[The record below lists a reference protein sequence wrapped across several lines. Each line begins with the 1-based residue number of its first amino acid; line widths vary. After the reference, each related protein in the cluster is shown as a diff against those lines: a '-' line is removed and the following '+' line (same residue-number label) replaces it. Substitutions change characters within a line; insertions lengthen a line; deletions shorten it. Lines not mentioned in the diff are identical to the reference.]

1 MRNVPVWIDSTPIQ
15 RFPRLQRNTTADV
28 IVVGGGITG
37 ITTAYMLRKAGVKV
51 TLIERERVASI
62 DTGHTTAHLTYITD
76 VELQKLRQNFGE
88 DNAQAAWDA
97 GAAAID
103 HIEKVIGEEQIECE
117 FTRVP
122 GYLHVQVNS
131 SSKKEAA
138 SLKKGADLAIKLGF
152 DAAYL
157 ESIPYFNLPGVRFA
171 NQAKFHPRKY
181 LRSLVKKI
189 PGNGSH
195 VFEKSAAS
203 EFDAKKRRV
212 KVNRNWISFDRVVM
226 ATNNP
231 LVGLASMTTATLFQT
246 KLSLYTSY
254 VLGARVAPGTIPEA
268 LFWDTRE
275 PYDYLRIDRQ
285 RGFDYVV
292 FGGEDHKTGQQR
304 NTKRAYARL
313 LARLKKI
320 IPQARVEH
328 RWSGQ
333 IISTPDG
340 LPYIGQNAERQFV
353 ATGYCGNGITF
364 GTLAAMMARDWA
376 TGRKNPWTDLFAVDR
391 KKIKGAT
398 WNYLREN
405 KDYPYYMVKDRLAR
419 PEADSVRELRPGEGM
434 IIGRRG
440 KKVAAFRDPNGNV
453 HRLSPVCT
461 HLGCVVRWNPAESTW
476 DCPCHGSRFKPTGE
490 VIAGPA
496 EEPLPRI

>member
-1 MRNVPVWIDSTPIQ
+1 MRNVPVWIDDTPI
-15 RFPRLQRNTTADV
+15 RKFPKLQRNISADV
-28 IVVGGGITG
+28 LVVGAGVTG
-37 ITTAYMLRKAGVKV
+37 ITAAYLLNKAGSTVALV
-51 TLIERERVASI
+51 ERERVASI
-62 DTGHTTAHLTYITD
+62 DTGHTTAHLTYVTD
-76 VELQKLRQNFGE
+76 VELQQLVRNFGK
-88 DNAQAAWDA
+88 DHAQAAWDA

-103 HIEKVIGEEQIECE
+103 EIEAIVEQEGIECE

-122 GYLHVQVNS
+122 AYVHARVGG
-131 SSKKEAA
+131 SSKKEAP
-138 SLKKGADLAIKLGF
+138 SLRKEADLAAKLGF

-157 ESIPYFNLPGVRFA
+157 NSAPYFNLPAVRFA

-181 LRSLVKKI
+181 LRSLVQKI
-189 PGNGSH
+189 PGSGSH
-195 VFEKSAAS
+195 VFEQSAAS
-203 EFDAKKRRV
+203 GFDPKKRRI
-212 KVNRNWISFDRVVM
+212 KVNRHWISFDRVVM

-231 LVGLASMTTATLFQT
+231 LVGLASIVGATLLQT

-254 VLGARVAPGTIPEA
+254 ALGARVSPGTIPEA

-275 PYDYLRIDRQ
+275 PYDYMRIDRH

-292 FGGEDHKTGQQR
+292 YGGEDHKTGQKKKTQ
-304 NTKRAYARL
+304 NAYARL
-313 LARLKKI
+313 WRRLKKI
-320 IPQARVEH
+320 IPDARIDH

-340 LPYIGQNAERQFV
+340 LPYIGENAERQFI

-364 GTLAAMMARDWA
+364 GTVAAMMARAWTA
-376 TGRKNPWTDLFAVDR
+376 GRKNPWTELFSVDR
-391 KKIKGAT
+391 KKIKGAA

-405 KDYPYYMVKDRLAR
+405 KDYPYYMIKDRLAR
-419 PEADSVRELRPGEGM
+419 AEADSVRELKPGDGM

-440 KKVAAFRDPNGNV
+440 KKVAAFRDANGNI

-461 HLGCVVRWNPAESTW
+461 HLGCLVRWNAAESTW

-496 EEPLPRI
+496 EEPLPPI

>member
-1 MRNVPVWIDSTPIQ
+1 MRNVPVWIDDTPI
-15 RFPRLQRNTTADV
+15 RKFPKLQRNISADV
-28 IVVGGGITG
+28 LVVGAGVTG
-37 ITTAYMLRKAGVKV
+37 ITAAYLLKKAGSTVALV
-51 TLIERERVASI
+51 ERERVASI
-62 DTGHTTAHLTYITD
+62 DTGHTTAHLTYVTD
-76 VELQKLRQNFGE
+76 VDLQQLVRNFGK
-88 DNAQAAWDA
+88 DHAQAAWDA

-103 HIEKVIGEEQIECE
+103 EIERIVEEEGIECG
-117 FTRVP
+117 FARVP
-122 GYLHVQVNS
+122 AYVHVRVGRF
-131 SSKKEAA
+131 SKKEAS
-138 SLKKGADLAIKLGF
+138 SLKKDADLAAKLGF

-157 ESIPYFNLPGVRFA
+157 NSAPYFNLPAVRFA

-181 LRSLVKKI
+181 LRSLVAKI
-189 PGNGSH
+189 PGNGPH

-203 EFDAKKRRV
+203 EFDAKKRRIR
-212 KVNRNWISFDRVVM
+212 VNRNWISFDRVVM

-231 LVGLASMTTATLFQT
+231 LVGLASIVGATLLQT

-254 VLGARVAPGTIPEA
+254 ALGARVPPKTLPEA
-268 LFWDTRE
+268 VFWDTRE
-275 PYDYLRIDRQ
+275 PYDYLRVDRH
-285 RGFDYVV
+285 RGFDYIV
-292 FGGEDHKTGQQR
+292 FGGEDHKTGQER

-320 IPQARVEH
+320 IPHARIDH

-340 LPYIGQNAERQFV
+340 LPYIGENAGRQFI

-364 GTLAAMMARDWA
+364 GTVAAMMARDWTA
-376 TGRKNPWTDLFAVDR
+376 GRKNPWTELFALDR

-405 KDYPYYMVKDRLAR
+405 KDYPYYMVKDRLTR
-419 PEADSVRELRPGEGM
+419 PEADSVRELRPGDGM

-440 KKVAAFRDPNGNV
+440 KKVAAFRDPNENI

-461 HLGCVVRWNPAESTW
+461 HLGCLVRWNSSESTW

-496 EEPLPRI
+496 EEPLSPM

>member
-1 MRNVPVWIDSTPIQ
+1 MS
-15 RFPRLQRNTTADV
+15 ADV
-28 IVVGGGITG
+28 LVVGAGVTG
-37 ITTAYMLRKAGVKV
+37 ITAAYLLKKAGSTVV
-51 TLIERERVASI
+51 LIERERVGSI
-62 DTGHTTAHLTYITD
+62 DTGHTTAHLTYVTD
-76 VELQKLRQNFGE
+76 VQLQKLVRDFGK
-88 DNAQAAWDA
+88 DHAQAAWDA

-103 HIEKVIGEEQIECE
+103 EIERIVGEEGIQCE
-117 FTRVP
+117 FVRVP
-122 GYLHVQVNS
+122 AYLHAPVGA
-131 SSKKEAA
+131 SSKKEA
-138 SLKKGADLAIKLGF
+138 SHLKKEADVAEKLGF
-152 DAAYL
+152 EADYL
-157 ESIPYFNLPGVRFA
+157 DSAPHFSLPAVRFA

-181 LRSLVKKI
+181 LQSLVAKV
-189 PGNGSH
+189 PGNGLH

-212 KVNRNWISFDRVVM
+212 KVNGSWISFDRMVM

-231 LVGLASMTTATLFQT
+231 LVGFARMMAATLFQT

-254 VLGARVAPGTIPEA
+254 AFGARVPIGTIPEA

-275 PYDYLRIDRQ
+275 PYDYLRIDKRS
-285 RGFDYVV
+285 GFDYVV
-292 FGGEDHKTGQQR
+292 FGGEDHKTGQKR
-304 NTKRAYARL
+304 NTKRVFARL

-320 IPQARVEH
+320 IPRAHVDH

-333 IISTPDG
+333 VICSPDG
-340 LPYIGQNAERQFV
+340 LPYIGENSERQFI
-353 ATGYCGNGITF
+353 ATAYCGNGITF
-364 GTLAAMMARDWA
+364 GTVAAMMARDWIG
-376 TGRKNPWTDLFAVDR
+376 GRKNPWTELFAVDR

-405 KDYPYYMVKDRLAR
+405 KDYPYYMIKDRLAR
-419 PEADSVRELRPGEGM
+419 AEADFVRELRAGDGM

-440 KKVAAFRDPNGNV
+440 KRVTAYRDSNGKV

-461 HLGCVVRWNPAESTW
+461 HLGCLVRWNPAESTW

-496 EEPLPRI
+496 EEPLSPI

>member
-1 MRNVPVWIDSTPIQ
+1 MRNVPVWIDDTPI
-15 RFPRLQRNTTADV
+15 RKFPKLQRNIRAD
-28 IVVGGGITG
+28 ILVVGAGVTG
-37 ITTAYMLRKAGVKV
+37 ITTAYLLKKAGSSVA
-51 TLIERERVASI
+51 LIERERVASI
-62 DTGHTTAHLTYITD
+62 DTGHTTAHLTYVTD
-76 VELQKLRQNFGE
+76 VQLQELARNFGN
-88 DNAQAAWDA
+88 DHAQAAWDA

-103 HIEKVIGEEQIECE
+103 EIERIVAEEQSDCE

-122 GYLHVQVNS
+122 SYVHIRVDG
-131 SSKKEAA
+131 SSKKEAS
-138 SLKKGADLAIKLGF
+138 SLKKEADLAAKLGF
-152 DAAYL
+152 DAVYL
-157 ESIPYFNLPGVRFA
+157 SSAPYFNLPAVCFA

-181 LRSLVKKI
+181 LRSLVEKI
-189 PGNGSH
+189 PSNGSH

-212 KVNRNWISFDRVVM
+212 KVNRSWISFDRVVM

-231 LVGLASMTTATLFQT
+231 LVGLAGTAGATLLQT

-254 VLGARVAPGTIPEA
+254 ALGARLPANTIPEA
-268 LFWDTRE
+268 LFWDTRD
-275 PYDYLRIDRQ
+275 PYDYLRIDRN
-285 RGFDYVV
+285 RGFDCLVY
-292 FGGEDHKTGQQR
+292 GGEDHKTGQKKKTQ
-304 NTKRAYARL
+304 KAYVRL
-313 LARLKKI
+313 WQRLKKI
-320 IPQARVEH
+320 APEAHVDH

-340 LPYIGQNAERQFV
+340 LPYIGENAERQFI

-364 GTLAAMMARDWA
+364 GTIAAMMARDWA
-376 TGRKNPWTDLFAVDR
+376 AGRKNPWTELFSVDR
-391 KKIKGAT
+391 KKIKGAA

-405 KDYPYYMVKDRLAR
+405 KDYPYYMIKDRLAR
-419 PEADSVRELRPGEGM
+419 AEADSVRELRPGDGM

-440 KKVAAFRDPNGNV
+440 KKVAAFRDVNGNV

-461 HLGCVVRWNPAESTW
+461 HLGCLVRWNPSESTW

-496 EEPLPRI
+496 EEPLFPI